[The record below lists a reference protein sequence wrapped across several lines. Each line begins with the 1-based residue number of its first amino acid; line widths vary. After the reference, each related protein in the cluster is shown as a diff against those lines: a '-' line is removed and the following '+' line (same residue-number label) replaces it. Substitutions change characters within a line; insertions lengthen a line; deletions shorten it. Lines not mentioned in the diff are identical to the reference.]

1 MPLSA
6 TAYERYLTV
15 VGDPNDINTWSNI
28 PYFFMRAGQRHGFF
42 DGGVP
47 LRPEQLRTQRWI
59 WNLWTLF
66 RTGAYGGFQYSPY
79 FLDRLW
85 GQVDTDPERDEFISH
100 FPLLPPEPAERGYR
114 VSYYLD
120 ATLTQNFENYG
131 VAENVSPPV
140 QEQALAQ
147 ERRNYQH
154 ADHVVGMS
162 EWTARSVVED
172 YDVPEEKVHVVPG
185 GANLREEDL
194 PEVVES
200 TAPGDLRPLRLG
212 FIGKNW
218 RRKGLPFLLEVADAL
233 AERGVDVEVWA
244 IGPEPSALPDHPCLR
259 PQGFIDKA
267 SGLDRFVDVVRGVH
281 FGCLFSSAEAFG
293 ISNVECLRLGVPV
306 LATDVG
312 GIPDT
317 VPDGCGVLFAPGTS
331 PSTVAEQAAGFVED
345 PSQYHELRS
354 RLQRRSDEFTW
365 DRVVREFEEIW
376 NEDR

>member
-1 MPLSA
+1 MSS
-6 TAYERYLTV
+6 TTSNRYATV

-28 PYFFMRAGQRHGFF
+28 PYFFMRAGQRAGFL
-42 DGGVP
+42 DGGLP
-47 LRPEQLRTQRWI
+47 LKPERLRVQRWI
-59 WNLWTLF
+59 WNLWTLL

-79 FLDRLW
+79 FLDRLF

-100 FPLLPPEPAERGYR
+100 FPLLPPEPAERAYR

-120 ATLTQNFENYG
+120 ATLTQNFEDYG
-131 VAENVSPPV
+131 VAANVSPPV
-140 QEQALAQ
+140 REQALAQ
-147 ERRNYQH
+147 ERRNYHH
-154 ADHVVGMS
+154 AEHVVGMS
-162 EWTARSVVED
+162 EWAARSVVED
-172 YDVPEEKVHVVPG
+172 YDVPEKKVHVVPG
-185 GANLREEDL
+185 GANLWEEDL

-200 TAPGDLRPLRLG
+200 TAPDDLRPLRLG

-233 AERGVDVEVWA
+233 AERGIEVEIVA
-244 IGPEPSALPDHPCLR
+244 IGPDPSALPAHPALR

-267 SGLDRFVDVVRGVH
+267 SALDRFVDVVRGLH

-331 PSTVAEQAAGFVED
+331 PATVAEQAAGFVED

-354 RLQRRSDEFTW
+354 RIQRRSSEFTW